1 MIAAALA
8 LLAKNSPM
16 AASYDAFLAFPT
28 LGGSLLSLVN
38 DGLMALFFLHIG
50 LELKREIYEGAL
62 KEWQQVVFPAVG
74 ALGGMVVPAL
84 IYVTFTH
91 HSPELLRGWA
101 IPSATDIAFSL
112 GVLSLLSGRV
122 PLSLKLFLTTLAV
135 FDDIGAIL
143 IIAVFYASH
152 FSPLMLFASLVVVG
166 VLYALNRA
174 GVKYLTPYLLLGGL
188 LWVTVHHS
196 GIHATLSGV
205 VLAFFIPLEVGK
217 AYSPLV
223 WLEHRLRPWVAYG
236 IVPLFGF
243 MNAGLSLASHGLSGL
258 LHPVSLGVML
268 GLFIGKQI
276 GIMLF
281 CRVLV
286 GLKWAILPKECN
298 WLQLYGICLLAGI
311 GFTMSLFI
319 GLLAFP
325 AGEMIEY
332 VKLGVLAG
340 SLLSALAGYLVL
352 RFLPPRAIAVIKC
365 N

>member
-1 MIAAALA
+1 MVAAALA

-16 AASYDAFLAFPT
+16 AESYDALLASPIF
-28 LGGSLLSLVN
+28 GGSMLSLVN
-38 DGLMALFFLHIG
+38 DGLMALFFLNIG
-50 LELKREIYEGAL
+50 LELKREICDGAL
-62 KEWQQVVFPAVG
+62 KEWQQVVFPAAG

-84 IYVTFTH
+84 IYVAFTR
-91 HSPELLRGWA
+91 HSPEWIRGWA

-122 PLSLKLFLTTLAV
+122 PLSLKLFLATLAV

-152 FSPLMLFASLVVVG
+152 LSLLMLFASVVVIG
-166 VLYALNRA
+166 LLYVLNRV
-174 GVKYLTPYLLLGGL
+174 GVKYLMPYLLLGGL

-205 VLAFFIPLEVGK
+205 VLAFFIPLQAGK
-217 AYSPLV
+217 VHSPLIR
-223 WLEHRLRPWVAYG
+223 LEHSLRPWVAYG

-243 MNAGLSLASHGLSGL
+243 MNAGISLAAQELSGV

-268 GLFIGKQI
+268 GLFVGKQV

-286 GLKWAILPKECN
+286 WLKWAVLPKGCN

-325 AGEMIEY
+325 APEIMEY
-332 VKLGVLAG
+332 VKFGVLAG

-352 RFLPPRAIAVIKC
+352 RFLPYRASPDIS
-365 N
+365 